1 MDIVHQRAAGLDISK
16 RDAKVCLRVPGTRG
30 GTFTSSVTTWSAPT
44 GQILALRDFL
54 EREYVTTVVMEATSD
69 YWKPFFYL
77 LEETLPVM
85 LVNAK
90 AARNIPGRKSDVS
103 DAVWLAQL
111 GAHGLLR
118 ASFVP
123 PEPIRELRD
132 LTRARAV
139 ATRDRAREIQ
149 RLEKFLE
156 GSGIKLSSVVSDLT
170 GVSSRSM
177 LEALI
182 RGERN
187 PEVLAGLAKG
197 TLKSKIPELIDAL
210 TGRFKEHH
218 AFMARLHLDQIDAH
232 SCIIDQLTGRI
243 EEAIDPFRAAREFLA
258 TVPGVSL
265 KIADVIIAET
275 GADMSRFETPG
286 RLASWAGVCPGS
298 NESAGRIKSA
308 HILPGNK
315 YLKAVLGHRGPVS
328 VPEQEHLPGCQIPAH
343 RRPPRAYESHRRS
356 RALHPERGLAPAC
369 RRRMLRRP
377 RRGPLHPPGPNQSQ
391 KQRHQKAQ
399 QPGLRRHHHTGHR
412 SLTNLHFR
420 IRSCPPGSTSLVLV
434 LNRCSNHENDSVRTH
449 HVGDESRWFRTF
461 TIITVGES
469 STSRREL

>member
-1 MDIVHQRAAGLDISK
+1 MDIVHERAAGLDISK
-16 RDAKVCLRVPGTRG
+16 RDAKVCLRVPGARA
-30 GTFTSSVTTWSAPT
+30 GTFTSSVTTWGATTS
-44 GQILALRDFL
+44 QILALRDFL
-54 EREYVTTVVMEATSD
+54 EREHVTTVVMEATSD

-90 AARNIPGRKSDVS
+90 AARNIPGRKTDVS
-103 DAVWLAQL
+103 DAAWLAQL

-132 LTRARAV
+132 LTRARSI
-139 ATRDRAREIQ
+139 ATRDRTREIQ

-170 GVSSRSM
+170 GVSSRAM

-182 RGERN
+182 EGERN

-197 TLKSKIPELIDAL
+197 ALKSKIPELIDAL

-232 SCIIDQLTGRI
+232 SRIIDQLTTRL
-243 EEAIDPFRAAREFLA
+243 EKAMEPFRAAREFLA
-258 TVPGVSL
+258 TIPGVSL
-265 KIADVIIAET
+265 KIADVMIAEI

-286 RLASWAGVCPGS
+286 RLASWAGVCPGA

-315 YLKAVLGHRGPVS
+315 YLKAVLGTAALSASRS
-328 VPEQEHLPGCQIPAH
+328 KDTYLAAKY
-343 RRPPRAYESHRRS
+343 RRIA
-356 RALHPERGLAPAC
+356 A
-369 RRRMLRRP
+369 
-377 RRGPLHPPGPNQSQ
+377 RRGPMKAIVAVAHSILTAVWHMLADGECYADPGADHFTRLDPI
-391 KQRHQKAQ
+391 KAKNNAINK
-399 QPGLRRHHHTGHR
+399 LK
-412 SLTNLHFR
+412 SLGFN
-420 IRSCPPGSTSLVLV
+420 V
-434 LNRCSNHENDSVRTH
+434 
-449 HVGDESRWFRTF
+449 
-461 TIITVGES
+461 TITAANAA
-469 STSRREL
+469 

>member
-1 MDIVHQRAAGLDISK
+1 MDIVHERAAGMDISK
-16 RDAKVCLRVPGTRG
+16 RDAKVCLRVPGQRA
-30 GTFTSSVTTWSAPT
+30 GTYSSTVTTWGAT
-44 GQILALRDFL
+44 AGQILQLRDFL
-54 EREYVTTVVMEATSD
+54 EREHVTTVVMEATSD

-90 AARNIPGRKSDVS
+90 TARNIPGRKTDVS
-103 DAVWLAQL
+103 DAAWLAQL

-132 LTRARAV
+132 LTRARTIAI
-139 ATRDRAREIQ
+139 RDRTREIQ

-170 GVSSRSM
+170 GVSSRAM

-182 RGERN
+182 NGERN

-197 TLKSKIPELIDAL
+197 TLRSKIPELVDAL

-218 AFMARLHLDQIDAH
+218 AFMTRLYLDQIDAQ
-232 SCIIDQLTGRI
+232 SRIIDALTGRI
-243 EEAIDPFRAAREFLA
+243 EEAMEPFRAAREFLA
-258 TVPGVSL
+258 TIPGVSL

-286 RLASWAGVCPGS
+286 RLASWTGVCPGS

-315 YLKAVLGHRGPVS
+315 YLKAALGTAALSASRS
-328 VPEQEHLPGCQIPAH
+328 KDTYLATKY
-343 RRPPRAYESHRRS
+343 RRITA
-356 RALHPERGLAPAC
+356 
-369 RRRMLRRP
+369 
-377 RRGPLHPPGPNQSQ
+377 RRGPMKALVAVEHSILTAAWHLLAEGECYADPGADHFTRLDPA
-391 KQRHQKAQ
+391 KAKNNAINK
-399 QPGLRRHHHTGHR
+399 LK
-412 SLTNLHFR
+412 SLGFD
-420 IRSCPPGSTSLVLV
+420 V
-434 LNRCSNHENDSVRTH
+434 
-449 HVGDESRWFRTF
+449 
-461 TIITVGES
+461 TITPA
-469 STSRREL
+469 TAA